1 MDEAQAARAAARH
14 DQRTVVVALAVAD
27 PAQENRA
34 HTHVDLLTQKERLR
48 LKKVAPDGPLVPVE
62 SHSS

>member
-14 DQRTVVVALAVAD
+14 YQRTVVVALTVAD
-27 PAQENRA
+27 PAQEIV
-34 HTHVDLLTQKERLR
+34 HTHVDLLTEEERLR
-48 LKKVAPDGPLVPVE
+48 LEKVAPDGPLVPVE